1 MSSTWLFPNFKKGS
15 STLSSGHVS
24 VKLTV
29 DKKKEFEE
37 ISARYGVSASMLGAC
52 ILGHW
57 MDKQKEDAR
66 LSVATAGNY
75 GPGVPE

>member
-1 MSSTWLFPNFKKGS
+1 MARSAR
-15 STLSSGHVS
+15 VS

-57 MDKQKEDAR
+57 MDNQKEEAR